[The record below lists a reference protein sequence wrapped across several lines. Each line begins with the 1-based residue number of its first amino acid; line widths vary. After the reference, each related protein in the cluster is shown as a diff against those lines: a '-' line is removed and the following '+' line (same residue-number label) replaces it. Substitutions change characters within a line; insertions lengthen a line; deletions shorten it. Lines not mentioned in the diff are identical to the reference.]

1 MAIIFP
7 TSPTL
12 NDVFTA
18 GDRQWKWNGTSWQSI
33 RAGEGGLPSQTGQAG
48 EYLQTDGTNLSWEE
62 VDALPTQTGQTG
74 EYLQTDGTTATWE
87 TVTPPTA
94 TAVSDQAN
102 ASTGYFDIPAGTT
115 AQRPASPADGNIRLN
130 TDTDSLE
137 HYYDGGWIGFAGSI
151 PSISGIGPSTAPV
164 ENTAITVNGSNF
176 AIGAIVKLIGLDSTQ
191 YTANSTSVISSSEI
205 SFNSPV
211 LPVANEPYDVK
222 VINPNGSSAILIDAL
237 DAGGTP
243 TWTTAAGNLG
253 EILIDA
259 TGTHFTLVAT
269 DPDGTAIIY
278 TETTNVLTGAGL
290 TLNSSTGAI
299 TGDPTDVSSITT
311 YAFDVT
317 ASDGINTT
325 SRSFTIIVTPPNG
338 SSAFAASTSC
348 YEILDA
354 GYSTGD
360 GAYWILAEG
369 TARQVFCDMTIDGG
383 GWTLVY
389 KWEDP
394 GGHGNNA
401 HGEGYQSNTFEDRGN
416 FQTPFNAGGGN
427 IPGKVA
433 ISQDGTSK
441 QRLMASGG
449 TTIVWDWKGNLNT
462 NLGST
467 NEGLSIYNAGGY
479 SAISDAYDA
488 NECPDYS
495 CNAAATGGGH
505 WYGFDKASPGNCTSN
520 CDGGWATDC
529 RWENTDSWASH
540 QQMTFHIYVK

>member
-1 MAIIFP
+1 MAINFP
-7 TSPTL
+7 TSPSV
-12 NDVFTA
+12 NDIHTS
-18 GDRQWKWNGTSWQSI
+18 GDMSWKWDGTTWKATITTSI
-33 RAGEGGLPSQTGQAG
+33 PIPSQSGQTG
-48 EYLQTDGTNLSWEE
+48 EYLQTDGTNLSWEPITS
-62 VDALPTQTGQTG
+62 A
-74 EYLQTDGTTATWE
+74 
-87 TVTPPTA
+87 TA

-222 VINPNGSSAILIDAL
+222 VINPNGSSAILIDA
-237 DAGGTP
+237 
-243 TWTTAAGNLG
+243 
-253 EILIDA
+253 

-338 SSAFAASTSC
+338 SSAVAASTSC
-348 YEILDA
+348 YVILDA